1 MVGTVA
7 QTIQGEA
14 GNDPAAQFAVASV
27 IANRVA
33 AGGFGGASASSV
45 VNAPNQF
52 TAGSG
57 ITPGANATALAQA
70 IEQGNLSQYGSTGN
84 ALYFQTAGSGLP
96 VDTASGTNIGGNV
109 FSDTYG
115 APSAQFQ
122 APSLSDN
129 FKNFTTPGNVPGT
142 FTTEKGNPGQPGANV
157 PTTESS
163 TTPDGFPSELPS
175 NPNDPNITITQSGDT
190 SGGTGGGSTGGP
202 AGNPDP
208 TGGTG
213 PGEGDFGGPTLNDPT
228 GALGGGPAAGLG
240 GEATTGTAAPAG
252 TPGSTATAASGL
264 AAIFNYLTDKTLR
277 FALIALGILLVVVA
291 AWGFVKGDLNRDTV
305 ATALKGA
312 GDA

>member
-14 GNDPAAQFAVASV
+14 GDDPAAQFAVASV

-57 ITPGANATALAQA
+57 VTPGANATALAQA

-96 VDTASGTNIGGNV
+96 VDTASGANIGGNV
-109 FSDTYG
+109 FSDAYG
-115 APSAQFQ
+115 APTAQFQ

-142 FTTEKGNPGQPGANV
+142 FTTEQGNPGQPGSNV

-175 NPNDPNITITQSGDT
+175 NPNDPNISITQSGDT
-190 SGGTGGGSTGGP
+190 SGGGSSSTGL
-202 AGNPDP
+202 A
-208 TGGTG
+208 
-213 PGEGDFGGPTLNDPT
+213 PGEGDYGGPTGVDEPGTYTLPNPLGAGAGDQIPSTTGSDPT
-228 GALGGGPAAGLG
+228 GSGGG
-240 GEATTGTAAPAG
+240 ATGATVP
-252 TPGSTATAASGL
+252 TAASGL
-264 AAIFNYLTDKTLR
+264 SAILAYLTDKGVR

-291 AWGFVKGDLNRDTV
+291 AWGFVKGDLNKDNLSGLDPR
-305 ATALKGA
+305 KGLT
-312 GDA
+312 GD